1 MKQTQGHDGRAA
13 LHLSCQDKG
22 VEMVQRNG
30 AKLQAAPSPH
40 HQAQEQNGRSLP
52 RLHNQQLPARHV
64 DVCTQEGEARLS
76 RWLCEGNAIRLD
88 LSFASVSQ

>member
-1 MKQTQGHDGRAA
+1 
-13 LHLSCQDKG
+13 
-22 VEMVQRNG
+22 MVQRNG
-30 AKLQAAPSPH
+30 DNLQAAPSPH